1 VSGRF
6 AGKRVVLVDRAD
18 DTFHSDGALRRRALE
33 RHGCEVVSVDVVGGS
48 VIERLRRLSLAER
61 VAKALKGPAP
71 DLVFVARR
79 EALAADEIRA
89 LRGEVKVPWIL
100 WTSDDLPDLPALL
113 AVASAFDRV
122 YASGSDIAAAV
133 SERFTGLGRHLPLA
147 CDPSFQRPMRARGPF
162 RANVVFAGRAT
173 EQREMLLGG
182 LVEYGLALW
191 GPGWRKT
198 LLRDYCRGELPKAE
212 DYVRAYAGATV
223 AVNSHHVDGL
233 DPTHPGRGCN
243 QRVFELAAIGALQM
257 VDSRADLPALFTPGE
272 EVLVYRDGDELKE
285 LVRRALYDQ
294 PFRDT
299 TAAAGRQRALQQHTY
314 MHRTMVILEEMTEG
328 QRGSGAA
335 RAGVSSASR
344 S

>member
-1 VSGRF
+1 MSGRF
-6 AGKRVVLVDRAD
+6 SGKRVVLVDRAD
-18 DTFHSDGALRRRALE
+18 DTFHADGALRRRALE
-33 RHGCEVVSVDVVGGS
+33 RHGCEVVSVDVAGGS
-48 VIERLRRLSLAER
+48 VVERLRRLSLAER
-61 VAKALKGPAP
+61 VGRALRGGAP
-71 DLVFVARR
+71 DLVLVARR
-79 EALAADEIRA
+79 GALGLDEIKA
-89 LRGEVKVPWIL
+89 LRSEVKVPWAL
-100 WTSDDLPDLPALL
+100 WTSDDLPDLPALM
-113 AVASAFDRV
+113 AVAPGFDRV
-122 YASGSDIAAAV
+122 YTGGSDVAEAV

-223 AVNSHHVDGL
+223 AVNIHHVDGL
-233 DPTHPGRGCN
+233 DPTNPGRGCN

-257 VDSRADLPALFTPGE
+257 VDARADLPALFTPGE

-294 PFRDT
+294 AFRDT

-314 MHRTMVILEEMTEG
+314 MHRTMEILEEMG
-328 QRGSGAA
+328 RGPRG
-335 RAGVSSASR
+335 R
-344 S
+344 